1 MSDKTR
7 NPSREI
13 DLSDLS
19 EANDS
24 PQGLWSD
31 GENLWVANGTAGNVK
46 LYAYKLAGE
55 IIDCREETKDFNTL
69 EDAGNLQPKG
79 IFSDGATMYV
89 AGGTT
94 LTNVAN
100 GSTNVY
106 KKIYAYNQPLSD
118 NASLRRVELSDV
130 YYEDKTFNDYFQTA
144 RRLDFYPNA
153 YVVYST
159 NATTTIS
166 NIETQDPRVNVE
178 KQGNDLLGWK
188 IQSPADAYPNTAGHQ
203 VRLTADDTTEITILV
218 TAQSGASREHI
229 IRIANDPSGPL
240 PFRNIDYTKSGFSPY
255 DLWGNGTTMWMSNDG
270 TKLRAYN
277 MAATEENPWGAADQN
292 KDLSLIGPNRRG
304 RYFWASGSMMW
315 VMNAR
320 RLTTP
325 PKMFA
330 YNMTTDSTGKITIPH
345 NPERDFSFD
354 SANSDPAGIWSNG
367 TIVWVADGN
376 TIQETITVKN
386 EETGMD
392 EEITRYKGTIFAYN
406 LSDGSRVSET
416 DDGETTYP
424 KDITIDLSFLGA
436 GYELADI
443 WSNGTTTNS
452 TMWVLVN
459 NDGYFDSTDVSRQTE
474 DRALYAY
481 KWGFGNA
488 ERENDSRKDIPLVK
502 GVSSHHYL
510 KGARA
515 IFSHDGIMYVSNREA
530 FVNTHLLPNN
540 QKETETIPH
549 DYKVYA
555 YQLPTS
561 LPESAS
567 GQSAPIGPPGNLIL
581 RSLSLSGVSLSPAFS
596 PNHLDY
602 TASVE
607 FDVASTT
614 VTAIPNNSES
624 TVNILWTSGDSS
636 WADGGQGPQVS
647 LEEGE
652 NFIIIDVTARNGFS
666 LLSYFIEV
674 NKLAPPPVSGGPL
687 PLSFQPSSS
696 ATAGK
701 SRLMAADSLPNGGVR
716 FVFLVPAGEFE
727 IEETVDLLGGNWRPL
742 PEDAFQSTRESIG
755 QGQDRLTVILP
766 IADEKQRFLRLIPR
780 R

>member
-1 MSDKTR
+1 MR
-7 NPSREI
+7 FIFENREAGQNLAEQPRLGKERRFFFPI
-13 DLSDLS
+13 LSLLRLRLATAGQILS
-19 EANDS
+19 
-24 PQGLWSD
+24 L
-31 GENLWVANGTAGNVK
+31 GTA
-46 LYAYKLAGE
+46 LALLGLAVPDAGAQQ
-55 IIDCREETKDFNTL
+55 ITSHNPGKDFNTL
-69 EDAGNLQPKG
+69 ETAGNLQPKA

-89 AGGTT
+89 VDS
-94 LTNVAN
+94 ND
-100 GSTNVY
+100 SR
-106 KKIYAYNQPLSD
+106 IYAYNQLLSD

-153 YVVYST
+153 YVLYST
-159 NATTTIS
+159 SATTTVS
-166 NIETQDPRVNVE
+166 NIETQDPRVNFE
-178 KQGNDLLGWK
+178 KQGDDLLGWK
-188 IQSPADAYPNTAGHQ
+188 IQSPADADSAVAGHQ
-203 VRLTADDTTEITILV
+203 VHLTPGKTTEITILV

-229 IRIANDPSGPL
+229 IHIANDPSGPL
-240 PFRNIDYTKSGFSPY
+240 PFRNIDYTKIGFSPY

-270 TKLRAYN
+270 RGLRAYKMDAN
-277 MAATEENPWGAADQN
+277 DWGVRDVN
-292 KDLSLIGPNRRG
+292 KDLSLIGPNSRG
-304 RYFWASGSMMW
+304 RYFWASGLMMW

-320 RLTTP
+320 RLRTP

-330 YNMTTDSTGKITIPH
+330 YNMTDSTGKITIPH

-424 KDITIDLSFLGA
+424 KDITIDLSFLGD

-488 ERENDSRKDIPLVK
+488 EREDDSRKDIPLVK

-530 FVNTHLLPNN
+530 FVNTHLLPNS
-540 QKETETIPH
+540 QRKTITIPH

-561 LPESAS
+561 LPESVS

-596 PNHLDY
+596 PDTLDY
-602 TASVE
+602 TAQVE

-636 WADGGQGPQVS
+636 WADAGQGPQVS
-647 LEEGE
+647 LQEGD
-652 NFIIIDVTARNGFS
+652 NFIVIDVTARNGFS
-666 LLSYFIEV
+666 QLSYFIRV
-674 NKLAPPPVSGGPL
+674 I
-687 PLSFQPSSS
+687 
-696 ATAGK
+696 
-701 SRLMAADSLPNGGVR
+701 SL
-716 FVFLVPAGEFE
+716 E
-727 IEETVDLLGGNWRPL
+727 
-742 PEDAFQSTRESIG
+742 
-755 QGQDRLTVILP
+755 
-766 IADEKQRFLRLIPR
+766 
-780 R
+780 